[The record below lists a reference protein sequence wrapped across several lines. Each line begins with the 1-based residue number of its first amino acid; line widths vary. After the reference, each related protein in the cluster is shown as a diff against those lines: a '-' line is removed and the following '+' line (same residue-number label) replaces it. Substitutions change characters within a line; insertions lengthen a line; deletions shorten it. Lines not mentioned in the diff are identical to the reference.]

1 MVAVCAILDANA
13 ASAVFGRDKGGA
25 AKKFLEWISFGPGSL
40 VVGGELR
47 QELEKIAACGKWLQ
61 QNHNAGRARFE
72 NDSLVDERASELEQ
86 HEACLSDDPH
96 VIALAQISGARLL
109 YTNDSNLQKD
119 FTNRRL
125 IKNPRGKV
133 YTTMLS
139 QDYNSTHRRLLTR
152 NVCRGPA

>member
-1 MVAVCAILDANA
+1 MCAILDANA
-13 ASAVFGRDKGGA
+13 ASAVFGRNKGGA
-25 AKKFLEWISFGPGSL
+25 AEKFFDWINTGPGSL
-40 VVGGELR
+40 VVGGKLRRELG
-47 QELEKIAACGKWLQ
+47 KIAACRKWLRQ
-61 QNHNAGRARFE
+61 ATLAGQARSVD
-72 NDSLVDERASELEQ
+72 DSRVGELASELERQ
-86 HEACLSDDPH
+86 CLSDDPH

-119 FTNRRL
+119 FTNRLL

-139 QDYNSTHRRLLTR
+139 QDYNSAHRRLLTR